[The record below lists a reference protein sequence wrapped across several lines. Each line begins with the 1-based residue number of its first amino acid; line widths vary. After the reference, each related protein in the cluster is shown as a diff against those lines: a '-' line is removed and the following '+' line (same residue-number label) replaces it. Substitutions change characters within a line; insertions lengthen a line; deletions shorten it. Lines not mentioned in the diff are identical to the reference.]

1 MFQRKNTLPR
11 IFWAAQM
18 ALKGLDPPKSG
29 EWGKKSSS
37 GKTWE
42 GKYDQNN
49 VVQSS
54 QVTKKTKQQTTIRL
68 L

>member
-1 MFQRKNTLPR
+1 MFQWKNTLPR

-18 ALKGLDPPKSG
+18 ALEGLDPPPQSQVNG
-29 EWGKKSSS
+29 GKKSSS

-49 VVQSS
+49 VIQNF
-54 QVTKKTKQQTTIRL
+54 QVTKK
-68 L
+68 

>member
-1 MFQRKNTLPR
+1 MFQWKNTLPR

-18 ALKGLDPPKSG
+18 ALEGLDPPPKSG

-49 VVQSS
+49 VIQNF
-54 QVTKKTKQQTTIRL
+54 QVTKK
-68 L
+68 